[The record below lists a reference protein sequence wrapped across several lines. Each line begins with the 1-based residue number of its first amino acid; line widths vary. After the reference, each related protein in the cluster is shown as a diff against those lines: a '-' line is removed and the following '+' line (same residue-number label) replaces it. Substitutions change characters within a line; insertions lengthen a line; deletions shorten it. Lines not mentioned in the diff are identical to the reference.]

1 MGEGPLRASA
11 WLVSGDFTPLT
22 LAGKPE
28 RAVHFAWAWTVMGHH
43 GAMHEVDG
51 VPAPTETAAFVRRLP
66 KAELHVHM
74 EGTLEP
80 ELVFEMAARN
90 KVDLPYAD
98 VDALGRAYR
107 FEDLQSFLDIY
118 YANCAVLRTEQDF
131 YDLTRAYLS
140 RAAGQ
145 GVRHAEVFFDP
156 QTHTRRG
163 VAFETCCM
171 GISRALSD
179 GAAELGISSGL
190 ILCFLRDLG
199 EDAALRT
206 LEDAR
211 PFAEHLLA
219 VGLDSAEVGH
229 PPSNFARVFRQAREM
244 GLPGVVHAGE
254 EGPPEYIWQ
263 ALDVLE
269 ARRIDHGVRCLE
281 DDRLVARLAAEQIPL
296 TVCPFSNVKLRVFA
310 SLQEH
315 DLPALVRR
323 GLLVTIN
330 SDDPAYFGGYVADN
344 MRGVAEAFDLR
355 PDAIAELARNSFRA
369 AFLPDAVKARYLDDV
384 DRALSP

>member
-1 MGEGPLRASA
+1 
-11 WLVSGDFTPLT
+11 
-22 LAGKPE
+22 
-28 RAVHFAWAWTVMGHH
+28 MGHH
-43 GAMHEVDG
+43 GAMHQVDG
-51 VPAPTETAAFVRRLP
+51 HPAMTETAAFVRHLP
-66 KAELHVHM
+66 KAELHVHI
-74 EGTLEP
+74 EGTLEA
-80 ELVFEMAARN
+80 ELAFDLAARN
-90 KVDLPYAD
+90 QVELPYAD
-98 VDALGRAYR
+98 VDALRLAYR
-107 FEDLQSFLDIY
+107 FEDLQSFLDLY

-131 YDLTRAYLS
+131 YELAHAYLS
-140 RAAGQ
+140 RAASQ
-145 GVRHAEVFFDP
+145 GVRHAEIFFDP

-190 ILCFLRDLG
+190 ILCFLRDLS
-199 EDAALRT
+199 EDEALQT
-206 LEDAR
+206 LEQAR

-219 VGLDSAEVGH
+219 VGLDSAEVGN
-229 PPSNFARVFRQAREM
+229 PPGKFARVFRQAREM

-254 EGPPEYIWQ
+254 EGPPEYIWE

-281 DDRLVARLAAEQIPL
+281 DDRLVARLAAEQVPL
-296 TVCPFSNVKLRVFA
+296 TVCPLSNVKLQVFP
-310 SLQEH
+310 SLQQH

-344 MRGVAEAFDLR
+344 VSAVAEAFDLPR
-355 PDAIAELARNSFRA
+355 DAIAELARNSFRA
-369 AFLPDAVKARYLDDV
+369 AFLPDPVKARYLDEV
-384 DRALSP
+384 DRSI

>member
-1 MGEGPLRASA
+1 
-11 WLVSGDFTPLT
+11 
-22 LAGKPE
+22 
-28 RAVHFAWAWTVMGHH
+28 MGHA
-43 GAMHEVDG
+43 GDPRMTD
-51 VPAPTETAAFVRRLP
+51 TDAFVRQLP
-66 KAELHVHM
+66 KAELHVHI

-80 ELVFEMAARN
+80 ELAFELAARN
-90 KVDLPYAD
+90 KVELPYAD
-98 VDALGRAYR
+98 VEALRGAYR

-131 YDLTRAYLS
+131 YDLAHAYLT

-190 ILCFLRDLG
+190 ILCFLRDLS
-199 EDAALRT
+199 EEAALQT
-206 LEDAR
+206 LREAR
-211 PFAEHLLA
+211 PYAEHLLA
-219 VGLDSAEVGH
+219 VGLDSAEVGN
-229 PPSNFARVFRQAREM
+229 PPGKFARVFRQAREM
-244 GLPGVVHAGE
+244 GFPCVVHAGE
-254 EGPPEYIWQ
+254 EGPPAYIWE

-296 TVCPFSNVKLRVFA
+296 TVCPLSNVKLRVFA
-310 SLQEH
+310 SLRQH
-315 DLPALVRR
+315 DLPALLRR

-344 MRGVAEAFDLR
+344 LSAVAEAFDLPR
-355 PDAIAELARNSFRA
+355 DAIAELARNSFRA
-369 AFLPDAVKARYLDDV
+369 AFLPDPVKARYLDEV
-384 DRALSP
+384 DRSV

>member
-1 MGEGPLRASA
+1 MREVEGDA
-11 WLVSGDFTPLT
+11 
-22 LAGKPE
+22 
-28 RAVHFAWAWTVMGHH
+28 
-43 GAMHEVDG
+43 AM
-51 VPAPTETAAFVRRLP
+51 TETTAFVRQLP
-66 KAELHVHM
+66 KAELHVHI

-80 ELVFEMAARN
+80 ELAFELAARN
-90 KVDLPYAD
+90 KVHLPYAD
-98 VDALGRAYR
+98 VDALRRAYR
-107 FEDLQSFLDIY
+107 FEDLQSFLDVY

-131 YDLTRAYLS
+131 YDLTHAYLA
-140 RAAGQ
+140 RAATQ

-190 ILCFLRDLG
+190 ILCFLRDLS
-199 EDAALRT
+199 EESALQT
-206 LEDAR
+206 LAEAR
-211 PFAEHLLA
+211 PYAEHLLA
-219 VGLDSAEVGH
+219 VGLDSAEVGN
-229 PPSNFARVFRQAREM
+229 PPGKFARVFRQAREL
-244 GLPGVVHAGE
+244 GFPGVVHAGE
-254 EGPPEYIWQ
+254 EGPPAYIWE

-296 TVCPFSNVKLRVFA
+296 TVCPLSNVRLRVFT
-310 SLQEH
+310 SLRQH
-315 DLPALVRR
+315 DLPALLRR

-344 MRGVAEAFDLR
+344 LSAVAEVFGLPR
-355 PDAIAELARNSFRA
+355 DAIAELARNSFRA
-369 AFLPDAVKARYLDDV
+369 AFLPDPVKARYLDEV
-384 DRALSP
+384 DRSV

>member
-1 MGEGPLRASA
+1 MHQVDGIP
-11 WLVSGDFTPLT
+11 
-22 LAGKPE
+22 
-28 RAVHFAWAWTVMGHH
+28 AWA
-43 GAMHEVDG
+43 
-51 VPAPTETAAFVRRLP
+51 ETAAFVRRLP
-66 KAELHVHM
+66 KAELHVHI

-98 VDALGRAYR
+98 VDALRRAYQ

-118 YANCAVLRTEQDF
+118 YANCAVLRSEQDF
-131 YDLTRAYLS
+131 YDLTHAYLS

-190 ILCFLRDLG
+190 ILCFLRDLS

-206 LEDAR
+206 LEEAR
-211 PFAEHLLA
+211 PFTEHLLA
-219 VGLDSAEVGH
+219 VGLDSAEVGN
-229 PPSNFARVFRQAREM
+229 PPSKFARVFRQTREM
-244 GLPGVVHAGE
+244 GLPGVAHAGE
-254 EGPPEYIWQ
+254 EGPPEYIWE

-310 SLQEH
+310 SLQQH
-315 DLPALVRR
+315 DLPALLRR

-344 MRGVAEAFDLR
+344 MSAVVEAFDLR
-355 PDAIAELARNSFRA
+355 RDTVAELARNSFRA
-369 AFLPDAVKARYLDDV
+369 AFLPDAVKARYLDEV
-384 DRALSP
+384 DRALAR